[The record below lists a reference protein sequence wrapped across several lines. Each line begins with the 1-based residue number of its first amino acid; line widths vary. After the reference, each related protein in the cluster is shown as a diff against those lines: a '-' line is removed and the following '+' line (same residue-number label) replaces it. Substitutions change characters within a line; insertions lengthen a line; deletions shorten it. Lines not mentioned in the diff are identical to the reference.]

1 MQKQELKRKIS
12 LEEDFMSH
20 KSGSDILYGFMVSK
34 ATFHPETKQLYLTKY
49 RFTKLKPYLK
59 IIFNER
65 GRTFVSDNLD
75 KLKKAG
81 FIQETTLICAGKP
94 TACYTFPN
102 DNFEKYRLVNNE
114 MLLYVVYTRNSC
126 AIRIYTYLYNK
137 YDWKRKQKEEYDF
150 TITELRSVLGWAPT
164 SRTCN
169 EIIEM
174 NLQSFAREGII
185 RYSEGFQEDENG
197 VTHPIKTLH
206 FVAARL
212 EELNKLN
219 EGIVKSIERIK
230 NI

>member
-1 MQKQELKRKIS
+1 
-12 LEEDFMSH
+12 MSH

-49 RFTKLKPYLK
+49 RFAKLKPYLK

-81 FIQETTLICAGKP
+81 FIQETTLICAGKL

-150 TITELRSVLGWAPT
+150 TITELRSVLGWAPI